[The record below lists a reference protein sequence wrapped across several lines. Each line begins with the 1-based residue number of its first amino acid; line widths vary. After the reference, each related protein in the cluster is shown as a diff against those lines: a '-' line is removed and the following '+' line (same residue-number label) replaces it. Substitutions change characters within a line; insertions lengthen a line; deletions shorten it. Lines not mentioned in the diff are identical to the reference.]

1 MLSLIAL
8 VALTNVAQ
16 ALRDD
21 PGLASRLDVIVIS
34 GGAMHV
40 EKAPA
45 PNAPAEWNLFID
57 PHAADLV
64 FRSGAPLV
72 LVPLDATGKHDPSP
86 ILLNRDLARRFA
98 ADAHGR
104 ESQLVVRLML
114 GSLLT
119 DPGAKAVPLGDAVE
133 PAVCAD
139 WRDLSIH
146 VALDPDAVIRET
158 LVDANGEPNVRVY
171 LAGDQVAFET
181 AYLADGR

>member
-64 FRSGAPLV
+64 FCSGA
-72 LVPLDATGKHDPSP
+72 S
-86 ILLNRDLARRFA
+86 R
-98 ADAHGR
+98 
-104 ESQLVVRLML
+104 
-114 GSLLT
+114 SLWH
-119 DPGAKAVPLGDAVE
+119 A
-133 PAVCAD
+133 
-139 WRDLSIH
+139 
-146 VALDPDAVIRET
+146 
-158 LVDANGEPNVRVY
+158 
-171 LAGDQVAFET
+171 
-181 AYLADGR
+181 